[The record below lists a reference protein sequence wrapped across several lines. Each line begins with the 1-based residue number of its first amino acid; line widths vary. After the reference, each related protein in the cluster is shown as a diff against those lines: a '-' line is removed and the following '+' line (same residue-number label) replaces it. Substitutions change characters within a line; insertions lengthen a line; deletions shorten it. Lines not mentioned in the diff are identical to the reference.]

1 MSNNTSQDEKAP
13 SPPSP
18 PPLPPQQYGFAANTF
33 ARLAHPFGYATRPST
48 AVEYLRSMDSR
59 PSRLSEQTSARWE
72 APSLLRS
79 LFQTPKVPQVPQG
92 NTESPTDQSPSAT
105 SSERKTQHKTGIP
118 IAALDISPGRTHAV
132 LAGRD
137 ILKTIQVEDFT
148 CAEDFNLRTHIIAY
162 ATTHETSAGAISARH
177 RDQLAAQDV
186 KWSHG
191 SFGTTIATAA
201 ANGNIV
207 VYNINRPGVEI
218 ARLHEHSRQVHR
230 LGFNPH
236 APQLM
241 LSGSQD
247 STVRLWDLRKL
258 AGERSVM
265 TCQSLNI
272 FSGNSDGIR
281 DLRWSPTNGVEFA
294 IGTDNGTV
302 QRWDIR
308 RDNAPLLKINAHE
321 KTCNAVD
328 WHPDGKHIASGGA
341 DKNIKVWDFSSS
353 DRRMKHLW
361 QIRAP
366 QAVVNVRWR
375 PACWSSDKEGSA
387 QWQCTQIATS
397 YDQQETKIHVW
408 DFRRPYTPFR
418 EINRY
423 DTPATGLL
431 WKTDGLLWSVGS
443 AGMFTQTD
451 IYFATK
457 TSDRRSPNTVDIAP
471 DGRVLFFL
479 QKRDKRRTSIK
490 DMLDDLD
497 QQNQRRNS
505 TGEKVPSNHGT
516 THGSSEEPSL
526 LSSSFKNRHRKHP
539 GSSRSTKSVT
549 GTPPSAGSGGTV
561 QRLDISLHEKETFH
575 SAQAAGIGRIEGLSY
590 YDTFKVYAREYQIPP
605 PPPTDD
611 DSECNRHHELAYALR
626 SNGEI
631 AAELGEYQLSGTW
644 TVMAKVI
651 ESELGER
658 AEENRQKRIKAASLS
673 NSMERAS
680 FQSTSNND
688 GHANEDQ
695 ESQMLM
701 SIEGKLRPRNKAS
714 TALDDASNMTTP
726 LARPQTDALPG
737 SDMYASIESLQLS
750 DSIWSKQP
758 PRPVAGV
765 SQLARMNSPKSHTVG
780 KDTSQERSGGATALH
795 EHDSELPPKTYPTPP
810 RADFGEID
818 RQMTERRAAMEN
830 YRAIPR
836 PLLRLDDP
844 FHLNGPGS
852 GVAGIDRHDSNESFQ
867 LFSASTDSS
876 NRAQSMMGSFESNRG
891 SEKTSFTPEHLNA
904 LNDREDQGSA
914 SHEQSAL
921 AFDDEASLRSPA
933 SSPASPN
940 SISHHQAKKSP
951 KQHFPSV
958 TIMSSYRPS
967 NTAPTI
973 HHEDMETNGID
984 QWILD
989 PPTAQKSLSEHN
1001 YFILSDFD
1009 RPKQRSPILHPWTA
1023 TAMFEEIMG
1032 YYTLQ
1037 LHDAQLPAYLI
1048 LHLAPYLNH
1057 SIPFERCNLI
1067 LLQYHEQLVTHQ
1079 LFVEADALLELC
1091 NPDFPDVVDK
1101 GFHAGSGEPWCTV
1114 CQKPNKGRKPNFCE
1128 RCRQYWAECPI
1139 CYGAGLGSSRRHTQE
1154 PEDLHNNPLSQVLN
1168 VSQGKDDLWGWCQEC
1183 GHGGHAHCLRVWWSA
1198 PANEGACPTIGCLCD
1213 CVPGARRDA
1222 IVEKKEKGR
1231 RAETVSKD
1239 ERYAAESGAVRGARS
1254 MFGANSRGK
1263 APGTMGLVATG
1274 RSMSGGKKVR
1284 IVVPEEEGK
1293 AVPGSSGATGKTS
1306 SSVP

>member
-1 MSNNTSQDEKAP
+1 MSKNPLQDEKSP

-18 PPLPPQQYGFAANTF
+18 PPLPPQRYGFAANTL
-33 ARLAHPFGYATRPST
+33 ARLAHPFRYGPRPST
-48 AVEYLRSMDSR
+48 AVEYLRSTDSQ
-59 PSRLSEQTSARWE
+59 PSRLSGQTS
-72 APSLLRS
+72 
-79 LFQTPKVPQVPQG
+79 T
-92 NTESPTDQSPSAT
+92 SPT
-105 SSERKTQHKTGIP
+105 SERKTQHKTGIP

-148 CAEDFNLRTHIIAY
+148 CAEDFNLRTNIIAY

-177 RDQLAAQDV
+177 RDRLAAQDV

-191 SFGTTIATAA
+191 NFGTTIATAA

-207 VYNINRPGVEI
+207 VYDISRPGVEI

-265 TCQSLNI
+265 TCQSLNK

-294 IGTDNGTV
+294 IGTDNGTI

-321 KTCNAVD
+321 KTCNAID

-375 PACWSSDKEGSA
+375 PACWSSDKEEPA

-397 YDQQETKIHVW
+397 YDQQETKIHIW
-408 DFRRPYTPFR
+408 DFRRPYIPFR
-418 EINRY
+418 EVNRY
-423 DTPATGLL
+423 DTPATALL
-431 WKTDGLLWSVGS
+431 WKSESLLWSVGS

-451 IYFATK
+451 INFATK
-457 TSDRRSPNTVDIAP
+457 TSDRRSSNTVDIAP

-479 QKRDKRRTSIK
+479 QKRERRRASIK
-490 DMLDDLD
+490 DMLDDF
-497 QQNQRRNS
+497 NQRDQRRS
-505 TGEKVPSNHGT
+505 SGSEKVPSNHGT
-516 THGSSEEPSL
+516 THGSSEEPTL
-526 LSSSFKNRHRKHP
+526 LSSSFKNRQRKHP
-539 GSSRSTKSVT
+539 GPSRSMKSLA
-549 GTPPSAGSGGTV
+549 GTPPSAGSGGPI
-561 QRLDISLHEKETFH
+561 QKLDISLHEKEMSH

-590 YDTFKVYAREYQIPP
+590 HDTFKVYAREYHIPP

-611 DSECNRHHELAYALR
+611 SRCNRHHELAYALR

-631 AAELGEYQLSGTW
+631 AAQVGEYQLSGTW
-644 TVMAKVI
+644 NVVAKAT

-658 AEENRQKRIKAASLS
+658 ADENRRKRLNAASLS
-673 NSMERAS
+673 SSMKRAS

-688 GHANEDQ
+688 GYTNEDQ
-695 ESQMLM
+695 ESQMSI
-701 SIEGKLRPRNKAS
+701 SIEGKLRSRNKAS

-726 LARPQTDALPG
+726 LARPQPDALPG
-737 SDMYASIESLQLS
+737 SNFSANVESLQLS
-750 DSIWSKQP
+750 DALWSKQP
-758 PRPVAGV
+758 LRPVTGV
-765 SQLARMNSPKSHTVG
+765 SQLAKMTSPENHAVG
-780 KDTSQERSGGATALH
+780 KDSGLERSGGATALC
-795 EHDSELPPKTYPTPP
+795 EPENERLSKTYQTSP

-844 FHLNGPGS
+844 FQMNGPGS
-852 GVAGIDRHDSNESFQ
+852 GASINRHDSNESFQ

-876 NRAQSMMGSFESNRG
+876 NRAQSTMGSFESNPG
-891 SEKTSFTPEHLNA
+891 SEKASSTPERLNA
-904 LNDREDQGSA
+904 PKDRVYQDSP
-914 SHEQSAL
+914 SHEESAL
-921 AFDDEASLRSPA
+921 VFEDETSLRSPA
-933 SSPASPN
+933 SSPASP
-940 SISHHQAKKSP
+940 HHSKNP
-951 KQHFPSV
+951 PVQHFPPA
-958 TIMSSYRPS
+958 TLISSYRPS
-967 NTAPTI
+967 NTAALV
-973 HHEDMETNGID
+973 HHEDMETNGLG
-984 QWILD
+984 QWALD
-989 PPTAQKSLSEHN
+989 PPTTKVLLN
-1001 YFILSDFD
+1001 KPDYYILSDFD
-1009 RPKQRSPILHPWTA
+1009 RPKQRSPIPHPWTA
-1023 TAMFEEIMG
+1023 TAIFEEIID
-1032 YYTLQ
+1032 YYTLR
-1037 LHDAQLPAYLI
+1037 LHNAQFPAYLV

-1079 LFVEADALLELC
+1079 LFVEADALLNLC
-1091 NPDFPDVVDK
+1091 DPDYPDVVDK
-1101 GFHAGSGEPWCTV
+1101 GFYHIASGGPWCTV
-1114 CQKPNKGRKPNFCE
+1114 CQKPNKGGIPNYCE
-1128 RCRQYWAECPI
+1128 RCQQHWAECPI
-1139 CYGAGLGSSRRHTQE
+1139 CFGEGLGSSRRHTQE
-1154 PEDLHNNPLSQVLN
+1154 PADC
-1168 VSQGKDDLWGWCQEC
+1168 GKPQKKDASWGWCQEC
-1183 GHGGHAHCLRVWWSA
+1183 GHGGHADCLRVWWGD
-1198 PANEGACPTIGCLCD
+1198 PMRT
-1213 CVPGARRDA
+1213 RRDV
-1222 IVEKKEKGR
+1222 IVEKKERGR
-1231 RAETVSKD
+1231 KAESVSKD
-1239 ERYAAESGAVRGARS
+1239 ERYAAESGAVRGARAMVGGS
-1254 MFGANSRGK
+1254 SRGK
-1263 APGTMGLVATG
+1263 RPGTMGLGAAG

-1293 AVPGSSGATGKTS
+1293 AASGSPGASGKTS
-1306 SSVP
+1306 ASVP

>member
-1 MSNNTSQDEKAP
+1 
-13 SPPSP
+13 
-18 PPLPPQQYGFAANTF
+18 
-33 ARLAHPFGYATRPST
+33 
-48 AVEYLRSMDSR
+48 MDSR
-59 PSRLSEQTSARWE
+59 SSRLSEQTSARWE

-79 LFQTPKVPQVPQG
+79 LFQPPKVPQVPPG
-92 NTESPTDQSPSAT
+92 NQESPTDHPRSPK

-118 IAALDISPGRTHAV
+118 IAALDISPNRTHAV

-148 CAEDFNLRTHIIAY
+148 CAEDFNLRTNIIAY
-162 ATTHETSAGAISARH
+162 AATHETSAGAISAKH

-191 SFGTTIATAA
+191 NFGTTIATAA

-207 VYNINRPGVEI
+207 VYDINRPGVEI

-230 LGFNPH
+230 LSFNPH

-265 TCQSLNI
+265 TCQSLNRY
-272 FSGNSDGIR
+272 SGNSDGIR

-294 IGTDNGTV
+294 IGTDNGTI

-321 KTCNAVD
+321 KTCNAID

-375 PACWSSDKEGSA
+375 PACWFSDKEGSA
-387 QWQCTQIATS
+387 QWRCTQIATS

-408 DFRRPYTPFR
+408 DFRRPYIPFR

-423 DTPATGLL
+423 DTPATALL
-431 WKTDGLLWSVGS
+431 WKTDSLLWSVGS

-451 IYFATK
+451 IHFAPK

-479 QKRDKRRTSIK
+479 QKREQKRTSIK

-497 QQNQRRNS
+497 QQSQRGSS

-516 THGSSEEPSL
+516 THGSSEEPGL
-526 LSSSFKNRHRKHP
+526 LSSSFKNRQRKHP
-539 GSSRSTKSVT
+539 GSSRSTKSVA
-549 GTPPSAGSGGTV
+549 GTPPSAGSGGPV
-561 QRLDISLHEKETFH
+561 QRLDMSLHEKEMFH

-590 YDTFKVYAREYQIPP
+590 HDTFKVYAREYQVPP
-605 PPPTDD
+605 LPPTD
-611 DSECNRHHELAYALR
+611 DSECNRHHELACALR
-626 SNGEI
+626 CNGEI
-631 AAELGEYQLSGTW
+631 AAQAGEYRLSGTW
-644 TVMAKVI
+644 TVMAKAI
-651 ESELGER
+651 EGELGER
-658 AEENRQKRIKAASLS
+658 AEENRRKRIIAASLS
-673 NSMERAS
+673 NSMKRTS
-680 FQSTSNND
+680 FRSTSNND

-695 ESQMLM
+695 ESQVLM

-726 LARPQTDALPG
+726 LARPQPDALPG
-737 SDMYASIESLQLS
+737 SNMYASIESLQLS
-750 DSIWSKQP
+750 DSVWSKQP
-758 PRPVAGV
+758 LRLVTGV
-765 SQLARMNSPKSHTVG
+765 SQLAKINSPKSHAVG
-780 KDTSQERSGGATALH
+780 KDTSQEISGGATALY
-795 EHDSELPPKTYPTPP
+795 EHDSQRPSKTYSTPP

-830 YRAIPR
+830 YRAVPR

-844 FHLNGPGS
+844 FQLNGPGS
-852 GVAGIDRHDSNESFQ
+852 GVAGIDRHNSNESFQ

-876 NRAQSMMGSFESNRG
+876 NRAQSTMGSFESNPG
-891 SEKTSFTPEHLNA
+891 SEKTSSTPEGLNA
-904 LNDREDQGSA
+904 LNDREDQDST
-914 SHEQSAL
+914 SHDQSAL
-921 AFDDEASLRSPA
+921 IFDDEASLRSPA
-933 SSPASPN
+933 SSPVSPN
-940 SISHHQAKKSP
+940 TISHHQAKKSP
-951 KQHFPSV
+951 KQHFLPAAL
-958 TIMSSYRPS
+958 MSSYRPS
-967 NTAPTI
+967 NTAATI

-984 QWILD
+984 QWVVD
-989 PPTAQKSLSEHN
+989 PPVAQESLSEPN
-1001 YFILSDFD
+1001 YYILSDFD
-1009 RPKQRSPILHPWTA
+1009 RPKQKPSTLLHPWTA
-1023 TAMFEEIMG
+1023 TAMFEEIIG
-1032 YYTLQ
+1032 HYTLE

-1048 LHLAPYLNH
+1048 LHLAPFLNH

-1067 LLQYHEQLVTHQ
+1067 LLQYHEQLITHQ
-1079 LFVEADALLELC
+1079 LFVEADTLINLC

-1101 GFHAGSGEPWCTV
+1101 GLYHVVSGGPWCTV
-1114 CQKPNKGRKPNFCE
+1114 CQKPNKGRLPNYCE
-1128 RCRQYWAECPI
+1128 RCQQHWAECPI
-1139 CYGAGLGSSRRHTQE
+1139 CYGAGLGSPRRRTQE
-1154 PEDLHNNPLSQVLN
+1154 PVNLHDTPLSKV
-1168 VSQGKDDLWGWCQEC
+1168 VSIPQEKDDLWGWCQEC
-1183 GHGGHAHCLRVWWSA
+1183 GHGGHADCLRVWWRA
-1198 PANEGACPTIGCLCD
+1198 PASEGACPTTGCLCD
-1213 CVPGARRDA
+1213 CVPGIRRDV
-1222 IVEKKEKGR
+1222 IVEKKERGR
-1231 RAETVSKD
+1231 RAESVSKD
-1239 ERYAAESGAVRGARS
+1239 ERYAAESGAVRGARA
-1254 MFGANSRGK
+1254 MVGASSRGK
-1263 APGTMGLVATG
+1263 TPGTMGLGAAG

-1284 IVVPEEEGK
+1284 IVVPEEEEK
-1293 AVPGSSGATGKTS
+1293 AAPGSSGVNGKTS

>member
-1 MSNNTSQDEKAP
+1 M
-13 SPPSP
+13 
-18 PPLPPQQYGFAANTF
+18 
-33 ARLAHPFGYATRPST
+33 
-48 AVEYLRSMDSR
+48 
-59 PSRLSEQTSARWE
+59 
-72 APSLLRS
+72 
-79 LFQTPKVPQVPQG
+79 
-92 NTESPTDQSPSAT
+92 
-105 SSERKTQHKTGIP
+105 
-118 IAALDISPGRTHAV
+118 
-132 LAGRD
+132 
-137 ILKTIQVEDFT
+137 
-148 CAEDFNLRTHIIAY
+148 
-162 ATTHETSAGAISARH
+162 
-177 RDQLAAQDV
+177 

-191 SFGTTIATAA
+191 NFGTTIATAA

-207 VYNINRPGVEI
+207 VYDINRPGVEI

-247 STVRLWDLRKL
+247 STVRLWDLRRL

-265 TCQSLNI
+265 TCQSLNR

-294 IGTDNGTV
+294 IGTDNGTI

-397 YDQQETKIHVW
+397 YDQRETKIHVW
-408 DFRRPYTPFR
+408 DFRRPYIPFR

-423 DTPATGLL
+423 DTPATALL
-431 WKTDGLLWSVGS
+431 WKTDSLLWSVGS

-457 TSDRRSPNTVDIAP
+457 TSDKRSPNTVDIAP

-479 QKRDKRRTSIK
+479 QKREHRRTSIK

-497 QQNQRRNS
+497 QQNQRRSS
-505 TGEKVPSNHGT
+505 TSEKVPNSHGT

-526 LSSSFKNRHRKHP
+526 LSSSFKNRQRKHP

-549 GTPPSAGSGGTV
+549 GTPPSAGSGGPV
-561 QRLDISLHEKETFH
+561 QRLDISLHEKEMFR
-575 SAQAAGIGRIEGLSY
+575 SAQTAGIGRIEGLSY
-590 YDTFKVYAREYQIPP
+590 HDTFKVYAREYQVPP
-605 PPPTDD
+605 PPPTD
-611 DSECNRHHELAYALR
+611 DSECNRHHELAYAFR

-631 AAELGEYQLSGTW
+631 AAQAGEYQLFGTW
-644 TVMAKVI
+644 SLMARAVLG
-651 ESELGER
+651 ELGGR
-658 AEENRQKRIKAASLS
+658 ADENRRKRINAASLS
-673 NSMERAS
+673 VSMKRAS
-680 FQSTSNND
+680 LQSTGTND
-688 GHANEDQ
+688 GGANEDQ
-695 ESQMLM
+695 ESQKLM
-701 SIEGKLRPRNKAS
+701 SAEGKLRPRNKAS

-726 LARPQTDALPG
+726 LARPQPDALPG
-737 SDMYASIESLQLS
+737 SNMYASIESLQLS
-750 DSIWSKQP
+750 DAVWSKQP
-758 PRPVAGV
+758 LRPVAGV
-765 SQLARMNSPKSHTVG
+765 SQLAKMDSPKSHTVG
-780 KDTSQERSGGATALH
+780 KDTSQERSVGATALY
-795 EHDSELPPKTYPTPP
+795 EHDSERPPKTYPTPP

-844 FHLNGPGS
+844 FQLSGPS
-852 GVAGIDRHDSNESFQ
+852 PGVAGIDRHDSNESFQ

-876 NRAQSMMGSFESNRG
+876 NRAQSIMGSFESNQG
-891 SEKTSFTPEHLNA
+891 SEKTSSTPERLDA
-904 LNDREDQGSA
+904 LNENEDQVST

-921 AFDDEASLRSPA
+921 VFDDEASLRSPA

-940 SISHHQAKKSP
+940 TISSYHQATRSP
-951 KQHFPSV
+951 KQPFPSV
-958 TIMSSYRPS
+958 PIMTSYRPS
-967 NTAPTI
+967 ISAATI
-973 HHEDMETNGID
+973 HYEDMETNGID
-984 QWILD
+984 QWVLD
-989 PPTAQKSLSEHN
+989 PPAAQDSLSEPNCYIH
-1001 YFILSDFD
+1001 SDFD
-1009 RPKQRSPILHPWTA
+1009 PPKQRSSILHPWTA
-1023 TAMFEEIMG
+1023 TAIFEEIIG
-1032 YYTLQ
+1032 YYTLE

-1067 LLQYHEQLVTHQ
+1067 LLQYHEQLITHQ
-1079 LFVEADALLELC
+1079 LFVEADTLLDLC

-1101 GFHAGSGEPWCTV
+1101 GYIMSAGPWCTV
-1114 CQKPNKGRKPNFCE
+1114 CQKSNKGRLPNYCE
-1128 RCRQYWAECPI
+1128 RCQQHWAECPI
-1139 CYGAGLGSSRRHTQE
+1139 CCGAGLGSPRRHTQE
-1154 PEDLHNNPLSQVLN
+1154 TVDLHNTSLSKILSIPQRM
-1168 VSQGKDDLWGWCQEC
+1168 DDLWGWCQEC
-1183 GHGGHAHCLRVWWSA
+1183 GHGGHANCLRVWWSTA
-1198 PANEGACPTIGCLCD
+1198 ASEGACPTIGCLCD
-1213 CVPGARRDA
+1213 CVPGTRRDTY
-1222 IVEKKEKGR
+1222 VERKERGR
-1231 RAETVSKD
+1231 RAESVSKD
-1239 ERYAAESGAVRGARS
+1239 ERYAAESGAVRGARG
-1254 MFGANSRGK
+1254 MVGASSRGK
-1263 APGTMGLVATG
+1263 APGTMGLGAAG

-1284 IVVPEEEGK
+1284 IVIPEEEGK
-1293 AVPGSSGATGKTS
+1293 AIPQSSGGKAS

>member
-1 MSNNTSQDEKAP
+1 
-13 SPPSP
+13 
-18 PPLPPQQYGFAANTF
+18 
-33 ARLAHPFGYATRPST
+33 
-48 AVEYLRSMDSR
+48 MDSR

-72 APSLLRS
+72 TPSLLRS
-79 LFQTPKVPQVPQG
+79 LFKSPKVPQAPPG
-92 NTESPTDQSPSAT
+92 NQEIPTDHARSPT
-105 SSERKTQHKTGIP
+105 SSERKTQHKTGIS

-148 CAEDFNLRTHIIAY
+148 CVEDFNLRTNIIAY
-162 ATTHETSAGAISARH
+162 AATHETSVGAISARH

-191 SFGTTIATAA
+191 NFGTTIATAA

-207 VYNINRPGVEI
+207 VYDINRPGVEI

-247 STVRLWDLRKL
+247 STVRLWDLRRL

-265 TCQSLNI
+265 TCQSLNT

-294 IGTDNGTV
+294 IGTDNGTI

-408 DFRRPYTPFR
+408 DFRRPYIPFR

-423 DTPATGLL
+423 DTPATALL
-431 WKTDGLLWSVGS
+431 WKTDSLLWSVGS

-451 IYFATK
+451 TNFATK

-479 QKRDKRRTSIK
+479 QKREPRRTSIK

-497 QQNQRRNS
+497 QQNQRQSS
-505 TGEKVPSNHGT
+505 TSEKVPSNQST
-516 THGSSEEPSL
+516 KHGSSEEPSL

-539 GSSRSTKSVT
+539 DSSRSTKSLT
-549 GTPPSAGSGGTV
+549 GTPPSAGSGGPV
-561 QRLDISLHEKETFH
+561 QRLDISLHEKEMFR

-590 YDTFKVYAREYQIPP
+590 HDTFKVYAREYQVPPP

-611 DSECNRHHELAYALR
+611 SECNKHFELAYAFR
-626 SNGEI
+626 FNGEI
-631 AAELGEYQLSGTW
+631 AAQAGEYQLSGTW
-644 TVMAKVI
+644 SAMATAVA
-651 ESELGER
+651 SELGKR
-658 AEENRQKRIKAASLS
+658 ADENRANRINAASLS
-673 NSMERAS
+673 VSMKRAS
-680 FQSTSNND
+680 FQSTIND
-688 GHANEDQ
+688 DGDANEDQ
-695 ESQMLM
+695 ESQKLM
-701 SIEGKLRPRNKAS
+701 STEGKPRPKSKVS

-726 LARPQTDALPG
+726 LARPQPDALPG
-737 SDMYASIESLQLS
+737 SNLYAPIESLQLS
-750 DSIWSKQP
+750 DAVWSKQP
-758 PRPVAGV
+758 LRPVAGV
-765 SQLARMNSPKSHTVG
+765 SQLAKMDGPKSHTAG
-780 KDTSQERSGGATALH
+780 RDTSQQRSVGATAPS
-795 EHDSELPPKTYPTPP
+795 EHNSERLPKTFPTSP

-844 FHLNGPGS
+844 FQLNGPGS

-876 NRAQSMMGSFESNRG
+876 NRTQSIIGSFESNPR
-891 SEKTSFTPEHLNA
+891 SEKTSSTPERLDA
-904 LNDREDQGSA
+904 LNDREDQVST

-921 AFDDEASLRSPA
+921 VFDDEASLRSPA
-933 SSPASPN
+933 SSPVSPTT
-940 SISHHQAKKSP
+940 IPHHQANRSP
-951 KQHFPSV
+951 KQQFPSMP
-958 TIMSSYRPS
+958 IMSSYRPS
-967 NTAPTI
+967 IAAATI
-973 HHEDMETNGID
+973 HYEDMETNGIN
-984 QWILD
+984 QWVLD
-989 PPTAQKSLSEHN
+989 PPTAQDSLSEHDR
-1001 YFILSDFD
+1001 YILSDFD
-1009 RPKQRSPILHPWTA
+1009 PPKERSSTLHPWTA
-1023 TAMFEEIMG
+1023 TAMFEEIIG
-1032 YYTLQ
+1032 YYTLE

-1048 LHLAPYLNH
+1048 LHLAPFLNH
-1057 SIPFERCNLI
+1057 SIPLERCNLI
-1067 LLQYHEQLVTHQ
+1067 LLQYHDQLITHQ
-1079 LFVEADALLELC
+1079 LFVEADALLQFC

-1101 GFHAGSGEPWCTV
+1101 GYVASGGPWCTV
-1114 CQKPNKGRKPNFCE
+1114 CQRPNKGRLLNYCE
-1128 RCRQYWAECPI
+1128 RCQQHWAECSI
-1139 CYGAGLGSSRRHTQE
+1139 CCGAGLGSPRRQSQE
-1154 PEDLHNNPLSQVLN
+1154 TVDLRNTCLSDVL
-1168 VSQGKDDLWGWCQEC
+1168 SIPHGKDDLWGWCQEC
-1183 GHGGHAHCLRVWWSA
+1183 GHGGHADCLRIWWSA
-1198 PANEGACPTIGCLCD
+1198 STSEGACPTIGCLCD

-1222 IVEKKEKGR
+1222 YVERKEKGR

-1254 MFGANSRGK
+1254 MVGASSIASSRGK
-1263 APGTMGLVATG
+1263 ALGTMGLGAAG

-1284 IVVPEEEGK
+1284 IVIPEEEGK
-1293 AVPGSSGATGKTS
+1293 AVPESSGATGKTS
-1306 SSVP
+1306 TSVP